1 MVTVSGIGSWPG
13 TDVRTSILTLREALA
28 GDPGDGVS
36 GMPYLPE
43 LPDRGPGADMVG
55 RTAHLLVDM
64 PVELQPQG
72 WQITARP
79 GTDAARTSSLWRQD
93 VDELAEAFSGWTGTL
108 KLQVAGPW
116 TLASELWLP
125 RGERLLSDTGA
136 VRDLAASLCS
146 GVDDHLT
153 RVQHLLPQASLV
165 LQVDEPG
172 LSRVLRGQ
180 VRSSSGYRQLEAPD
194 SEYATAV
201 LRTVLGAARQAGA
214 ASTLVHCCAGAPPL
228 RVLREAG
235 PDSLAIDTAELGAS
249 AWESVAT
256 AVEAGVALVAGA
268 MAPSADPASYR
279 DAHDALADRWHQVG
293 LPLAGLAEV
302 GVTPACG
309 LAGTSPRQALA
320 LTRATVHLARELAQT
335 AAG

>member
-13 TDVRTSILTLREALA
+13 TDVRTTLLTLQQELL
-28 GDPGDGVS
+28 GDPGAGVV

-43 LPDRGPGADMVG
+43 LADRGPGADMIG

-64 PVELQPQG
+64 PVDLQPQG
-72 WQITARP
+72 WRFTSRP
-79 GTDAARTSSLWRQD
+79 GTDAGRTESWWRQD
-93 VDELAEAFSGWTGTL
+93 LDELAEVFSGWTGPL
-108 KLQVAGPW
+108 KLQVVGPW

-125 RGERLLSDTGA
+125 KGERVLSDAGA
-136 VRDLAASLCS
+136 VRDVAASLSS
-146 GVDDHLT
+146 GIDDHLT
-153 RVQHLLPQASLV
+153 RVQHLLPQTSLV

-172 LSRVLRGQ
+172 LARVLRGQ
-180 VRSSSGYRQLEAPD
+180 VPSASGYRRLEAPD

-201 LRTVLGAARQAGA
+201 LRSQVEAARHAGA
-214 ASTLVHCCAGAPPL
+214 ASTVVHCCAGRPPL

-235 PDSLAIDTAELGAS
+235 PDGIAIDTGDLDAS
-249 AWESVAT
+249 AWESLAT
-256 AVEAGVALVAGA
+256 AVEAGTGLVAGA
-268 MAPSADPASYR
+268 LATEADPASFR
-279 DAHDALADRWHQVG
+279 VAHDTLVDRWHEVG
-293 LPLAGLAEV
+293 LPRAGLAEV

-309 LAGTSPRQALA
+309 LLGTSPRQALA